1 VNLANSIGSD
11 EMQIVHDQTVDRIAE
26 LMYMGEIPMPRN
38 NAEYSKL
45 ISVEIKH
52 VDAAMFENATHFIA
66 MIPSGQNLYAVYSH
80 TMSRTEI
87 EAFDSYAE
95 CMQHGVRKVVEEAE
109 EIIDLAVAEAHTK
122 FRERLCV
129 PPLFLLITKKKTV
142 KSLYKWL
149 TDNTTITEGIIAGI
163 ISLTENMP
171 DEENEM
177 CFLRIEH
184 ERVIPL
190 TNSSFTCSRGV
201 VFDFTP
207 ILNFASSFLR
217 ENIPAQDSVIRYHK
231 HKQLVERYG
240 K

>member
-1 VNLANSIGSD
+1 MNLANSIGSD

-80 TMSRTEI
+80 TMSRTET

-95 CMQHGVRKVVEEAE
+95 YLAEGVRKVVEEAE

>member
-1 VNLANSIGSD
+1 MSLINNIGSD
-11 EMQIVHDQTVDRIAE
+11 EMQIVRDQTVDRIAE
-26 LMYMGEIPMPRN
+26 LMYMGELPMPRN
-38 NAEYSKL
+38 TAEYSKL

-52 VDAAMFENATHFIA
+52 ISAAMFENGTHFVA
-66 MIPSGQNLYAVYSH
+66 MIPSGQNMYAVNSH
-80 TMSRTEI
+80 VMSKTET
-87 EAFDSYAE
+87 ESFDSYAE
-95 CMQHGVRKVVEEAE
+95 CLAEGVRKAVEEAE
-109 EIIDLAVAEAHTK
+109 EIIDLAIAEAHTK
-122 FRERLCV
+122 FRDRLCV

-163 ISLTENMP
+163 ISVTESMP
-171 DEENEM
+171 DDTDEM
-177 CFLRIEH
+177 CFLRVTED
-184 ERVIPL
+184 RVIPL
-190 TNSSFTCSRGV
+190 TNTSFTCSRGV